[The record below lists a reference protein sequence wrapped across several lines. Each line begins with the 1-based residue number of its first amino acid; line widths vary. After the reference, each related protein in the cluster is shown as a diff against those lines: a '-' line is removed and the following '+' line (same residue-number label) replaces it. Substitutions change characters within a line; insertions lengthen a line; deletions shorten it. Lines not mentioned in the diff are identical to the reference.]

1 MNYELKIMNYYYL
14 CSDFHKNRIAD
25 MLKAAFF
32 DLDGVVFDTE
42 PLYTKFWEQQGQL
55 LPLPIDNFAKII
67 KGMTL
72 VEIFQKYFPD
82 ERQQQQIRSNVENY
96 EREMEYRYV
105 PGCKRIL
112 EQLRASEVKLAIVTS
127 SDAKKMSNVYRQH
140 PNLTTLFDLILTSE
154 DFDQGKPAPDCYLS
168 ALQVVEPVCI
178 RKVDAAFGSEPL
190 EPVYA
195 LRHLLGSK
203 VCTTAKVF
211 DYLALLVHLLHLKE
225 VLVAQPLIVV
235 YLRYVQRTAVLH
247 SKHLKQQVEVTV
259 LAQRPQWSLLLQFHQ
274 HTFLNESIEAKKH
287 FPHLILIA
295 QVVCHN

>member
-112 EQLRASEVKLAIVTS
+112 EQLRASGVKLAIVTS
-127 SDAKKMSNVYRQH
+127 SDAQKMSNVYRQH

-168 ALQVVEPVCI
+168 ALAKFNYQKDECVVFEDSFNGIKAGRNAGI
-178 RKVDAAFGSEPL
+178 RVVGVATTNPKEKLMPL
-190 EPVYA
+190 
-195 LRHLLGSK
+195 
-203 VCTTAKVF
+203 CTDVIDNFEDKHT
-211 DYLALLVHLLHLKE
+211 E
-225 VLVAQPLIVV
+225 QLI
-235 YLRYVQRTAVLH
+235 
-247 SKHLKQQVEVTV
+247 E
-259 LAQRPQWSLLLQFHQ
+259 SL
-274 HTFLNESIEAKKH
+274 
-287 FPHLILIA
+287 
-295 QVVCHN
+295 

>member
-96 EREMEYRYV
+96 ERDTTSV
-105 PGCKRIL
+105 LIPDDSISPKCSLSISL
-112 EQLRASEVKLAIVTS
+112 QLARGK
-127 SDAKKMSNVYRQH
+127 DAKKMSNVYRQH

-168 ALQVVEPVCI
+168 ALAKFNYKKEECVVFEDSFNGIKAGRNAGI
-178 RKVDAAFGSEPL
+178 RVVGVATTNPKEKLMPL
-190 EPVYA
+190 
-195 LRHLLGSK
+195 
-203 VCTTAKVF
+203 CTDVIDNFEDKHT
-211 DYLALLVHLLHLKE
+211 E
-225 VLVAQPLIVV
+225 QLI
-235 YLRYVQRTAVLH
+235 
-247 SKHLKQQVEVTV
+247 E
-259 LAQRPQWSLLLQFHQ
+259 SL
-274 HTFLNESIEAKKH
+274 
-287 FPHLILIA
+287 
-295 QVVCHN
+295 